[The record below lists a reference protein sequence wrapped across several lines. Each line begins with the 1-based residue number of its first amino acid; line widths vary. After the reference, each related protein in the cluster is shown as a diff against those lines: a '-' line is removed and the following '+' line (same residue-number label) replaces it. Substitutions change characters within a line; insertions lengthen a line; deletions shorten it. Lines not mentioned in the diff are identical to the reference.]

1 MVCKISA
8 GMPFFRAP
16 SIKPE
21 KAPRSDAGS
30 QSDEESEEEEEEEEE
45 LGPPLL
51 QPISEDDYLANE
63 TPAWSVKQTQG
74 GAVLVSSNYWPGA
87 YATAVNE

>member
-8 GMPFFRAP
+8 GMLFFRAP
-16 SIKPE
+16 SITPE

-30 QSDEESEEEEEEEEE
+30 QSDEESEEEEEEEE

-51 QPISEDDYLANE
+51 QPISEDDDLANE
-63 TPAWSVKQTQG
+63 TPAWSVKQTQS